1 MPGSATVVQI
11 VIAPIGNSQ
20 SLRSSLRPSLSA
32 RRQKPNCFKFST
44 TNEGWVI
51 TAGNHKSLA
60 TTKVKRDTEN
70 NNKNNN
76 KKNDKNNDNDNYP
89 YILKSCNHS
98 EMLLILR
105 EFQLFK
111 WTLSQQL
118 RKGKAACRGLTA
130 CVSWN
135 DVDDFGMPIKS
146 YGDSGSCQHT
156 HTHTNARRRQVR
168 FVKLAQ

>member
-105 EFQLFK
+105 ELSALQVDTFAAVAQGEGGMQGIDSVCQLE
-111 WTLSQQL
+111 
-118 RKGKAACRGLTA
+118 
-130 CVSWN
+130 
-135 DVDDFGMPIKS
+135 
-146 YGDSGSCQHT
+146 
-156 HTHTNARRRQVR
+156 
-168 FVKLAQ
+168 